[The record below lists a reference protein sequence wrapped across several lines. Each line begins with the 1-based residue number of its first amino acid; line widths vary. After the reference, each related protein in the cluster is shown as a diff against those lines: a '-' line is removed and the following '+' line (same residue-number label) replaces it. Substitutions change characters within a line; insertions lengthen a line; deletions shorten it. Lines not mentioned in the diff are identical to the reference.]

1 MTEQISR
8 DLIDMHEHPFAAI
21 VSAVLTLLI
30 ILGCLIGCGALLA
43 AVSKIGI
50 LL

>member
-8 DLIDMHEHPFAAI
+8 DLVDMQEHPYIALA
-21 VSAVLTLLI
+21 SAVLTLLI
-30 ILGCLIGCGALLA
+30 ILACLIGCGALLA
-43 AVSKIGI
+43 AASNIGI